1 MTNLRKITIAVAVL
15 FTAAA
20 IGLGSHFKRLADKHR
35 EQVQLELRLLLGD
48 SVRFDGLDVR
58 LLWLPGFVV
67 REFRLA
73 DDSRFAATPIL
84 KARELILG
92 INLRQLFTG
101 RIVIDSITFIGPEM
115 QIISDETGLLNLS
128 MLASR
133 RKELGVMPRRRS
145 SAPGERR
152 QSSVR
157 FAIDELRVDDG
168 RIIYLDRTAKDPAEL
183 QLRGIELQVG
193 GFDLEEPTR
202 VRMAAALT
210 EGLGQDL
217 RIEGLLHRAK
227 ADQSWY
233 QRGMDLKIQFDSL
246 HAPMVLRA
254 FAGLRERVP
263 REIDVTG
270 PMALRA
276 QAGGSLLQPRLDDI
290 TLKIPLFGSA
300 DYNAVITGRM
310 EFTEQ
315 RTWSDAKL
323 DGQLKIAP
331 LALSRARLLPV
342 LRDHLPEALVTEG
355 SVSLYSRFEGTWNH
369 LRIGALLRAENSEI
383 RYGDWLRKP
392 AKRPAAIKA
401 RLSRRNQRLT
411 IHESELTLGAAKTVF
426 SGVVQDIDAPRLY
439 LKLQAEDAPLKLWTP
454 LSNGTVTAKS
464 GRVSWHLAIE
474 RAPAGAP
481 ANWHIDGQV
490 TIADGEVH
498 GRDIRGKLEQ
508 LNTHVTFLGQQARI
522 ERASFRLGGAQLA
535 LTGIMPNLAE
545 PKLDYQL
552 TAAEID
558 LDDVPALAI
567 SRPLRLQQLTLKGRA
582 QTQNDALSV
591 AGDAAALQGNFDGLA
606 MSDFRSAFSWSAAGL
621 HFKDLTFRAAQGWF
635 RSDGFQTA
643 AAGGISA
650 RLRGVSAI
658 KGADLR
664 PLLASFLP
672 LLKDRL
678 DGNISG
684 QAQYDVILGE
694 NDTLA
699 QSLEAA
705 GHTTIQRGVIN
716 DFNLLS
722 QLLLRGS
729 GSSVSEASK
738 ARLPAALLDLAE
750 HNDTRCDTLKCD
762 FTVEEGRICSA
773 KLILSTPDFGVT
785 GAGWFALDRASRWN
799 GLLVLSPRLTREIQ
813 RDYRWIRHL
822 LDRRGRLV
830 IPFRIDGTIPNVR
843 IRIEN
848 RNLSQV
854 LRGSQPRDK
863 ERDGGGG
870 DDRPPKEEKGW
881 LPDTLD
887 RFLNR

>member
-15 FTAAA
+15 LTATA

-35 EQVQLELRLLLGD
+35 EQVQLELRHLLGD
-48 SVRFDGLDVR
+48 SARFDGLDVR

-92 INLRQLFTG
+92 ISLRHLFTG
-101 RIVIDSITFIGPEM
+101 RIVIDSVTFVGPEM

-133 RKELGVMPRRRS
+133 RKELGGRPRRRPGV
-145 SAPGERR
+145 PGERR
-152 QSSVR
+152 QSGVR

-168 RIIYLDRTAKDPAEL
+168 RVIYLDRTAKDPAEL
-183 QLRGIELQVG
+183 QLRRIELQVRG
-193 GFDLEEPTR
+193 LDLEKPTR
-202 VRMAAALT
+202 VRVAAALT

-217 RIEGLLHRAK
+217 HIEGLLRRAK

-270 PMALRA
+270 PMALQA
-276 QAGGSLLQPRLDDI
+276 QAGGSLLQPRLDNI
-290 TLKIPLFGSA
+290 TLKIPLFGSS
-300 DYNAVITGRM
+300 DYNAVITGKM

-355 SVSLYSRFEGTWNH
+355 SVNLYSRFEGTWNH
-369 LRIGALLRAENSEI
+369 LRIGALIRAGNSEI

-392 AKRPAAIKA
+392 AKRPAEIKA

-439 LKLQAEDAPLKLWTP
+439 LKLQAEDAPLALWTP

-464 GRVSWHLAIE
+464 GSASWHLAIE
-474 RAPAGAP
+474 RTPPGAP
-481 ANWHIDGQV
+481 TNWQIDGQV
-490 TIADGEVH
+490 TITDGEVH
-498 GRDIRGKLEQ
+498 GRDNRGKLEQ
-508 LNTHVTFLGQQARI
+508 LNGQVTFLGQQARI
-522 ERASFRLGGAQLA
+522 ERASFRLGGAQLS

-552 TAAEID
+552 TSPEID
-558 LDDVPALAI
+558 LADVPALAI
-567 SRPLRLQQLTLKGRA
+567 SQPLRLQQLSVKGRA
-582 QTQNDALSV
+582 QTQDNALSI
-591 AGDAAALQGNFDGLA
+591 AGDAAALQGNFNGFA

-621 HFKDLTFRAAQGWF
+621 RFKDLTFRAAQGWF

-643 AAGGISA
+643 AAGANSA
-650 RLRGVSAI
+650 RLQGLSEI
-658 KGADLR
+658 KTADLR

-678 DGNISG
+678 DGSLSG
-684 QAQYDVILGE
+684 RTQYDVLLGKS
-694 NDTLA
+694 DTLA
-699 QSLEAA
+699 QSLKAA
-705 GHTTIQRGVIN
+705 GDTTIQHGVIK

-729 GSSVSEASK
+729 GSSVSAEAK
-738 ARLPAALLDLAE
+738 ARLPAALIELAK
-750 HNDTRCDTLKCD
+750 NDDTRFDTLKSD
-762 FTVEEGRICSA
+762 FTVDKGRISSA
-773 KLILSTPDFGVT
+773 NLILSTPDYTVT
-785 GAGWFALDRASRWN
+785 GAGWFAFDRTTRWN
-799 GLLVLSPRLTREIQ
+799 GLLVLSLRLTQEIQ
-813 RDYRWIRHL
+813 RDYRWIRHI
-822 LDRRGRLV
+822 LDRRGRLA

-863 ERDGGGG
+863 DRDSG